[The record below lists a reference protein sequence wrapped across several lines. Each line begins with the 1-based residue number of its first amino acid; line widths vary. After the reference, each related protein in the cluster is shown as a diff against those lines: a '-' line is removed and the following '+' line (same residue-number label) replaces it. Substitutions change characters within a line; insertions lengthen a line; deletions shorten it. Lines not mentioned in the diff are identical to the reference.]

1 MARRLTIYHEQT
13 EPVVERYRAA
23 GTLRTIDAG
32 ASVDDVFDQIEGVLR
47 P

>member
-1 MARRLTIYHEQT
+1 MARRLAIYHEQT

-23 GTLRTIDAG
+23 GTLCTIDAG
-32 ASVDDVFDQIEGVLR
+32 ASVDDVFAQIEEAIR